1 MAPFPKKL
9 LADHEKIIFDL
20 KPHWVALLPPV
31 LWTLALGVVWWL
43 AFKLTHDN
51 LDNTAGYYNTLR
63 LGISILIL
71 SAIFYF
77 AVFPV
82 LQWATTHFVLTSD
95 RLITRHGIIA
105 KHSREIPLERI
116 NDVAFSQS
124 VIERFLGAGDLMIES
139 AGERG
144 QSRITNVRKPED
156 VQLTIYK
163 TTEANNNRMMRG
175 ETGSGESPV
184 GSRAPDKSK
193 EETIIEQIEALKRL
207 ADSGA
212 ITELEY
218 EHKKQELLKRL

>member
-1 MAPFPKKL
+1 MAQFPKKL
-9 LADHEKIIFDL
+9 LADHEKIVFDL
-20 KPHWVALLPPV
+20 KPHWVALVAPV
-31 LWTLALGVVWWL
+31 LWTIALSVVWWL
-43 AFKLTHDN
+43 ALKITHDN
-51 LDNTAGYYNTLR
+51 LDRTAGYYDTLR
-63 LGISILIL
+63 LAIGILLL
-71 SAIFYF
+71 SGIFYLG
-77 AVFPV
+77 VFPF
-82 LQWATTHFVLTSD
+82 LQWTTTHFVLTTD

-124 VIERFLGAGDLMIES
+124 VLERFLGAGDLMIES

-156 VQLTIYK
+156 VQLMIYK

-175 ETGSGESPV
+175 ETAAGAS
-184 GSRAPDKSK
+184 APAPEK
-193 EETIIEQIEALKRL
+193 EASVIEQIEQLKKL

-218 EHKKQELLKRL
+218 ENKKQELLKRL